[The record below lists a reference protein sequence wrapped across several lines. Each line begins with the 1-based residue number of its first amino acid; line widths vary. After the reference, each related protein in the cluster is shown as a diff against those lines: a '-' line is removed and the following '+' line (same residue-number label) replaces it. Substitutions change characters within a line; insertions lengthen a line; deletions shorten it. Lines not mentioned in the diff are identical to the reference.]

1 MSAWSLDW
9 DGSAE
14 TEIACRV
21 LNFSRRIEKDK
32 QAGYWLA
39 GQFWY
44 KGRSPSLFSFH
55 YHLPPFI
62 TIRMTPT

>member
-9 DGSAE
+9 DESAE
-14 TEIACRV
+14 TEVACRV

-44 KGRSPSLFSFH
+44 KGNVLRPL
-55 YHLPPFI
+55 
-62 TIRMTPT
+62 